1 MLFRSLISDGTRHA
15 VLSDILGDEDHLGD
29 MDFKVVGTDRG
40 ITAIQLDN
48 KLGGLP
54 DAVLEQALAQARD
67 GRLHILGEMRK
78 TIAGP
83 AAPSRFVPQALRI
96 SIMPD
101 AVGALIGARGANIK
115 AITESTGARVS
126 VDDTGEVLIYA
137 TDQNGANRARLM
149 VQRSAGVLK
158 VGRCYRGTVTGVKEF
173 GAFVKIN
180 AVNEGLVP
188 IEELDRQ
195 PVRAAGDVAREG
207 DEMVVAVLG
216 ADDRGRLRL
225 SRRQALGV
233 DEAQIEF

>member
-1 MLFRSLISDGTRHA
+1 
-15 VLSDILGDEDHLGD
+15 
-29 MDFKVVGTDRG
+29 MDFKVVGTAVG

-54 DAVLEQALAQARD
+54 DTVLAQAFEQARA
-67 GRLHILGEMRK
+67 GRAHILAEMAK
-78 TIAGP
+78 TIAAP
-83 AAPSRFVPQALRI
+83 AEPSRFVPQALSI
-96 SIMPD
+96 AIMPD
-101 AVGALIGARGANIK
+101 AIGALIGARGANIK
-115 AITESTGARVS
+115 AITEASGARISVS
-126 VDDTGEVLIYA
+126 DHGEVLIYA
-137 TDQNGANRARLM
+137 TDQTSAARARTL

-158 VGRCYRGTVTGVKEF
+158 VGRCYRGTVTGVKDF

-188 IEELDRQ
+188 VEELDKN
-195 PVRAAGDVAREG
+195 PVRHAGDVAREG
-207 DEMVVAVLG
+207 DEMIVVVLG

>member
-1 MLFRSLISDGTRHA
+1 M
-15 VLSDILGDEDHLGD
+15 
-29 MDFKVVGTDRG
+29 G

-54 DAVLEQALAQARD
+54 DAVLTQALEQARS
-67 GRLHILGEMRK
+67 GRLHILGEMQK

-83 AAPSRFVPQALRI
+83 AQPSRFVPQAMRLP
-96 SIMPD
+96 IMPD
-101 AVGALIGARGANIK
+101 AIGALIGARGANIK

-126 VDDTGEVLIYA
+126 VDDHGEVLIYA
-137 TDQNGANRARLM
+137 TDQNSAQRARTM
-149 VQRSAGVLK
+149 VQRAAGVLK
-158 VGRCYRGTVTGVKEF
+158 VGRCYRGTVTGVKDF

-188 IEELDRQ
+188 VEELDRM
-195 PVRAAGDVAREG
+195 PVRAAGDIAREG
-207 DEMVVAVLG
+207 DEMIVAVLG

>member
-1 MLFRSLISDGTRHA
+1 

-29 MDFKVVGTDRG
+29 MDFKVVGSERG

-54 DAVLEQALAQARD
+54 DTVLAQAFAQARE
-67 GRLHILGEMRK
+67 GRLHILAEMKK
-78 TIAGP
+78 TIAAP
-83 AAPSRFVPQALRI
+83 ATPSRFVPRALHLA
-96 SIMPD
+96 IMPD
-101 AVGALIGARGANIK
+101 AIGALVGARGANIK

-137 TDQNGANRARLM
+137 TDQNSAQRASIM

-158 VGRCYRGTVTGVKEF
+158 VGRCYRGTVTGVKDF

-188 IEELDRQ
+188 VEELDKA
-195 PVRAAGDVAREG
+195 PVRHASDIAREG
-207 DEMVVAVLG
+207 EEMVVAVIG

-233 DEAQIEF
+233 DDAQVEF